1 MSVKSVQHVLAVALA
16 FGAITAPLAGA
27 QSSPTPPAPVT
38 PSPVTPVTP
47 PAPPVAPAAPT
58 FNPLTATVRCPT
70 PAELTTLETA
80 ARAPGAV
87 VARLVDL
94 GQAYLCLKRPKDA
107 RDILE
112 AAVALDFSYFDAHFF
127 LGKAYYDLGDFD
139 AALGEYD
146 QLIRTAPARLEP
158 YYQQAVIYARLRRT
172 DDAIRSLNSTIE
184 AALKD
189 EVASKNNDLL
199 ADLYIALAR
208 QQRIKSDFNSEAQAY
223 QSAQQYRPGDLGLV
237 VKQAQALFDAQ
248 NLVAALPLTFGVLGK
263 QPGNADA
270 GVLIADIME
279 RQNQPDRALRELGR
293 VLENNRIPRDR
304 ARLLVRRG
312 LLELKLGRNTAALQT
327 FKSASQTD
335 PGSWAARYNY
345 GVLLLPR
352 NPTAALTEFR
362 AALKIQPEDGNT
374 FLGIASAHSA
384 LGNDS
389 SAYSA
394 ARNAVRFLKDDATRN
409 AARFISGQSAY
420 NLKLY
425 PAAVAE
431 FRTLLATNTS
441 SFQYQFWYGLSLFQ
455 TKDFPGAIVA
465 LESAVKLNPNNL
477 QVRSTLG
484 AAYLS
489 AKRWKDAET
498 VLLEVVRFD
507 PRDSESWYN
516 LALAVINQG
525 QLEQGKTYL
534 RRAAAEGSTAA
545 RQLLAKLR

>member
-1 MSVKSVQHVLAVALA
+1 MSVKSVLYALGLALA
-16 FGAITAPLAGA
+16 FGAPLVAVA
-27 QSSPTPPAPVT
+27 QVT
-38 PSPVTPVTP
+38 PEPLPPIAPTNPATP
-47 PAPPVAPAAPT
+47 PAPPAPPAPPPV
-58 FNPLTATVRCPT
+58 NPLTATARCPT
-70 PAELTTLETA
+70 PAELASLEAA
-80 ARAPGAV
+80 ARATGAT

-94 GQAYLCLKRPKDA
+94 GQAYICLKRPKDA
-107 RDILE
+107 RDTLE
-112 AAVALDFSYFDAHFF
+112 AAVALDYSYFDAHFF

-139 AALGEYD
+139 AALSEYD

-172 DDAIRSLNSTIE
+172 DDAIRSLTSAID

-189 EVASKNNDLL
+189 EVASKNNALL
-199 ADLYIALAR
+199 ADLYVALAQ
-208 QQRIKSDFNSEAQAY
+208 QQRIKQDYNGEAQTY
-223 QSAQQYRPGDLGLV
+223 QNAQQYRPGDLGLV
-237 VKQAQALFDAQ
+237 VRQAQALFDAQ
-248 NLVAALPLTFGVLGK
+248 NFAAALPLTFGVLSK

-270 GVLIADIME
+270 GVLIADLME
-279 RQNQPDRALRELGR
+279 RQNQPDRAVRELDR

-312 LLELKLGRNTAALQT
+312 LLEIKLGRNAAALQT
-327 FKSASQTD
+327 LRAAAQAD

-352 NPTAALTEFR
+352 DPAAALTEFR
-362 AALKIQPEDGNT
+362 AALKTQPEDGNT
-374 FLGIASAHSA
+374 FLAIASAHSA
-384 LGNDS
+384 LGNDG

-394 ARNAVRFLKDDATRN
+394 ARSAVRFLKDDASKN
-409 AARFISGQSAY
+409 AARFIGAQSAY

-441 SFQYQFWYGLSLFQ
+441 SFQYQYWYGLSLFQ
-455 TKDFPGAIVA
+455 TKDFNGAIVA

-477 QVRSTLG
+477 QARSALG
-484 AAYLS
+484 AAYLG

-498 VLLEVVRFD
+498 VLLEVTRFD
-507 PRDSESWYN
+507 PRDAQSWYN

-525 QLEQGKTYL
+525 KLEQGKTYL
-534 RRAAAEGSTAA
+534 RRAAGEGSTEAK
-545 RQLLAKLR
+545 QLLAKLR